1 MAKRKFRIEGGR
13 YGGEL
18 VLGEVNPAFVSYY
31 AELDDTGELVDA
43 VLESDQG
50 GWEEEETPA
59 DALLDPNT
67 PPSPCTDPDEYFNM
81 WENDNFEHINAPY
94 ADGGFYVYEIPA
106 DGSDDWSYDKEIYE
120 GEAIHVYGREG
131 GYFST
136 EDEPEVLNEEDADG
150 NKYVPVLCFHSC
162 EKGSFGA
169 WFVETDGEDFD
180 EFKLGVGVV
189 ETNLAEFVDAVF
201 YDKVEL
207 ETDYD
212 YMDSTGKSYDAQVG
226 WLNTKWHD
234 SQDLVAENMEEYLA
248 EFEDNAEWEREN
260 R

>member
-18 VLGEVNPAFVSYY
+18 VLGEVNPAFASYY
-31 AELDDTGELVDA
+31 AELNDTSELIDA

-50 GWEEEETPA
+50 GWSDEEP
-59 DALLDPNT
+59 DDSLIDPET
-67 PPSPCTDPDEYFNM
+67 PPSPCTDPDEDFIL

-94 ADGGFYVYEIPA
+94 ADGGFFVYEIPA

-136 EDEPEVLNEEDADG
+136 DDEPEVLNEKDEDG
-150 NKYVPVLCFHSC
+150 NEYVPVLCFHSC

-248 EFEDNAEWEREN
+248 EFEENAEWEREN

>member
-31 AELDDTGELVDA
+31 AELDDTSALVDA

-50 GWEEEETPA
+50 GWEEEDEPA

-67 PPSPCTDPDEYFNM
+67 PPGPATDEDDYFNM
-81 WENDNFEHINAPY
+81 WENDGFEHINSAY
-94 ADGGFYVYEIPA
+94 ADGGFTVYEVPA
-106 DGSDDWSYDKEIYE
+106 DGSDDWSYDKEVYE

-136 EDEPEVLNEEDADG
+136 DDEPEVINEEDEDG
-150 NKYVPVLCFHSC
+150 NKYVPVLMFHSC

-169 WFVETDGEDFD
+169 WFVDSDEDFD
-180 EFKLGVGVV
+180 EFKLGMGVV
-189 ETNLAEFVDAVF
+189 ETNLGEFVDAVF
-201 YDKVEL
+201 YDKLEL
-207 ETDYD
+207 DCDYD
-212 YMDSTGKSYDAQVG
+212 YNDTTGKSYDAQVG

-234 SQDLVAENMEEYLA
+234 SQDLMHENLDEYLA
-248 EFEDNAEWEREN
+248 EFEENAEWEREN